1 VTVATRLSEQALSL
15 FGVPSD
21 DLAGVQRAAESVCDD
36 AALAG
41 WVARTATDLTEAM
54 GMPSPPPP
62 LTPRPDGDPTVVAYL
77 PVMAFAEV
85 LPATLAWAERLGVSP
100 AMTASTLR
108 DVGRMLQRNRVW
120 FGDAGL
126 SDELAGWLPRHLI
139 GSILEIGRL
148 QHERVTPGLRTSAWF
163 LAEGADWS
171 RGELAVNLHIPE
183 SGPLDPAA
191 VRESLRAGRTVLRKR
206 FPEHRLRVRYCISW
220 LLDPQLLEYLP
231 ESSNI
236 AAFQRR
242 FRIGPAKDDDGDA
255 SVRKF
260 VFGNAAEPVE
270 ALPQRSS
277 LERAVVA
284 HWRAGRHWRVH
295 VGRVV

>member
-62 LTPRPDGDPTVVAYL
+62 LTPRPDGDPPVVAYL

-148 QHERVTPGLRTSAWF
+148 QHERATPGLRTSAWF

-171 RGELAVNLHIPE
+171 PGELAVNLHIPE

>member
-1 VTVATRLSEQALSL
+1 MTVGTGLSEQALSL

-21 DLAGVQRAAESVCDD
+21 DLAGVQRAAESVWDD

-41 WVARTATDLTEAM
+41 WVAGTAADLTAAI
-54 GMPSPPPP
+54 GLPSPPPA
-62 LTPRPDGDPTVVAYL
+62 LTLRPDGDPAVVAYL
-77 PVMAFAEV
+77 PVVAFAEV
-85 LPATLAWAERLGVSP
+85 LPATLAWAEGVGVAP
-100 AMTASTLR
+100 AMTAATLR
-108 DVGRMLQRNRVW
+108 DVGRMLRRNRIW
-120 FGDAGL
+120 FGRAGL

-148 QHERVTPGLRTSAWF
+148 QHERATPGLRTSGWL

-171 RGELAVNLHIPE
+171 PGELAVNLHIPE
-183 SGPLDPAA
+183 SGPLHPAA

-220 LLDPQLLEYLP
+220 VLDPQLLEYLP
-231 ESSNI
+231 GSSNI
-236 AAFQRR
+236 AAFQQM
-242 FRIGPAKDDDGDA
+242 FAIGPAKDDDGDA

-260 VFGNAAEPVE
+260 VFGNAAAPVE
-270 ALPQRSS
+270 ALPQRST

-284 HWRAGRHWRVH
+284 HWRAGRNWRVH

>member
-1 VTVATRLSEQALSL
+1 MTVGTSLSEQALSV
-15 FGVPSD
+15 FAVPSD
-21 DLAGVQRAAESVCDD
+21 DLADLQRAAEAVCDH
-36 AALAG
+36 AALGG
-41 WVARTATDLTEAM
+41 WVAQTAGDLTAAM
-54 GMPSPPPP
+54 GMPSPPPA
-62 LTPRPDGDPTVVAYL
+62 LTPRPDGDPAVVAYL
-77 PVMAFAEV
+77 PVVAFAEA
-85 LPATLAWAERLGVSP
+85 LPATLAWADQGGISP
-100 AMTASTLR
+100 AMTAATLH
-108 DVGRMLQRNRVW
+108 DVGRMLRRNRVW
-120 FGDAGL
+120 FGRPGL
-126 SDELAGWLPRHLI
+126 SDELAGWLTRHLV

-148 QHERVTPGLRTSAWF
+148 QHERATPGLRTSAWL
-163 LAEGADWS
+163 LADGADWS
-171 RGELAVNLHIPE
+171 PGELAVNLHIPE
-183 SGPLDPAA
+183 SGPLVPSA
-191 VRESLRAGRTVLRKR
+191 VRDSLRAGRTVLRKR

-260 VFGNAAEPVE
+260 VFGNAAGPVE

-284 HWRAGRHWRVH
+284 HWRAGRNWRVH
-295 VGRVV
+295 VGRVG

>member
-1 VTVATRLSEQALSL
+1 MTVGTGLSEQALSL
-15 FGVPSD
+15 FAVPTE
-21 DLAGVQRAAESVCDD
+21 DLAGVRYAVQAVCDD
-36 AALAG
+36 AAFAG
-41 WVARTATDLTEAM
+41 WVARTAGDLIAGI
-54 GMPSPPPP
+54 GMPSPPPA
-62 LTPRPDGDPTVVAYL
+62 LTPRPEGDPEVVAYL
-77 PVMAFAEV
+77 PVVAFAEV
-85 LPATLAWAERLGVSP
+85 LPATLAWSDQVGISSS
-100 AMTASTLR
+100 MTAATLR
-108 DVGRMLQRNRVW
+108 DVGRMLRRNRLW
-120 FGDAGL
+120 FGRAGL
-126 SDELAGWLPRHLI
+126 SDELTGWLPRHLV

-148 QHERVTPGLRTSAWF
+148 QHERATPGLRTSAWF
-163 LAEGADWS
+163 LADGADWS
-171 RGELAVNLHIPE
+171 PGELAVNLHIPE
-183 SGPLDPAA
+183 SGPLDPVA

-231 ESSNI
+231 ESSNL

-260 VFGNAAEPVE
+260 VFGNSSGPVE

-284 HWRAGRHWRVH
+284 HWRTGRHWRVH

>member
-21 DLAGVQRAAESVCDD
+21 DLAGVQRAAESVCGD

-41 WVARTATDLTEAM
+41 WVARTAADLTEAI

-77 PVMAFAEV
+77 PVVAFAEV

-108 DVGRMLQRNRVW
+108 

-148 QHERVTPGLRTSAWF
+148 QHERATPGLRTSAWF

-171 RGELAVNLHIPE
+171 PGELAVNLHIPE

-284 HWRAGRHWRVH
+284 HWRAGRRWRVH

>member
-1 VTVATRLSEQALSL
+1 MTVGTGLSEQALSL
-15 FGVPSD
+15 FAVPSD
-21 DLAGVQRAAESVCDD
+21 DLAGVQRAAQAVCDD
-36 AALAG
+36 ASLGG
-41 WVARTATDLTEAM
+41 WVVQTVGDLTAAI
-54 GMPSPPPP
+54 GMPSPPPA
-62 LTPRPDGDPTVVAYL
+62 LTRRPDRDPALVSYL
-77 PVMAFAEV
+77 PVVAFAEA
-85 LPATLAWAERLGVSP
+85 LPATLAWAEGVGISP
-100 AMTASTLR
+100 AMTAATLR
-108 DVGRMLQRNRVW
+108 DVGRMLRRNRVW
-120 FGDAGL
+120 FGRAGL
-126 SDELAGWLPRHLI
+126 SDELAGWLPRHLV

-148 QHERVTPGLRTSAWF
+148 QHERATPGLRTSAWF
-163 LAEGADWS
+163 LADGADWS
-171 RGELAVNLHIPE
+171 PGELAVNLHIPE
-183 SGPLDPAA
+183 SGPLHPAA
-191 VRESLRAGRTVLRKR
+191 VGESLRAGRTVLRKR

-231 ESSNI
+231 ASSNI

-260 VFGNAAEPVE
+260 VFGNAGGPVE

-284 HWRAGRHWRVH
+284 HWTAGRNWRVH

>member
-191 VRESLRAGRTVLRKR
+191 VRESLRGGRTVLRKR

-295 VGRVV
+295 VGRVA

>member
-1 VTVATRLSEQALSL
+1 MTVATRLSEQALSL

>member
-1 VTVATRLSEQALSL
+1 MTFGTGLSEQALSL

-41 WVARTATDLTEAM
+41 WVARTAADLTEAI

-77 PVMAFAEV
+77 PVVAFAEV

-139 GSILEIGRL
+139 GSILEIVRL
-148 QHERVTPGLRTSAWF
+148 QHERATPGLRTSAWF

-171 RGELAVNLHIPE
+171 PGELAVNLHIPE

-206 FPEHRLRVRYCISW
+206 VPEHRLRVRYCISW